1 MLEKLTQG
9 KMPVYSESLIKVYCI
24 KACSYTY
31 RIHNIRDQSRK
42 EGKGG
47 RCQVKEDS
55 MGRWR
60 KLDH

>member
-24 KACSYTY
+24 KACSYIY
-31 RIHNIRDQSRK
+31 GIHNTCDQSGK

-47 RCQVKEDS
+47 WC
-55 MGRWR
+55 
-60 KLDH
+60 